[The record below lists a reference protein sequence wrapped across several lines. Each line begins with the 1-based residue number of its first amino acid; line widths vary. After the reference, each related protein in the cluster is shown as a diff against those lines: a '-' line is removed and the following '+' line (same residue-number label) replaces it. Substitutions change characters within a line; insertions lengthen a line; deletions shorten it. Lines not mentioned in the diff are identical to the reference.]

1 VNAAPLRILL
11 VEDDPAYARLVHEH
25 VRAPQLASE
34 LALVATASSLREAIA
49 CAGDHALDVVFLD
62 LGLADSE
69 GVATIAAF
77 RAAHPRLPVVVL
89 SGLDDIEVALEAMRD
104 GAQEYLVKGQVEN
117 QLFPRAARSAIE
129 RKRLQELEQLLIGV
143 VSHDLRGPLQTVT
156 LNCELAI
163 EEAARAATPLTP
175 RVDRALAAARR
186 ALGLVND
193 LLDATR
199 ARLGG
204 PLPIERTP
212 TDLVPLCGHVVQ
224 EVAGTADASARDIRF
239 DVPAALVARVD
250 GPRIAQVIGNL
261 LGNAVQHGAARS
273 PITVWLREGG
283 TSGDGPPAGQL
294 ELGVHNTG
302 APIPDELRGKLF
314 EPLERSQIA
323 SRHHSIGL
331 GLYIVHEIVK
341 AHGGTIDVI
350 STTGAGTTFRVRLP
364 IA

>member
-1 VNAAPLRILL
+1 LL
-11 VEDDPAYARLVHEH
+11 VEDDPAYARLVFEH
-25 VRAPQLASE
+25 LRAPQLASE
-34 LALVATASSLREAIA
+34 LALVATAGSLAEAITL
-49 CAGDHALDVVFLD
+49 AGRHALDVVFLD
-62 LGLADSE
+62 LGLPDSE

-77 RAAHPRLPVVVL
+77 HAAHARIPVVVL
-89 SGLDDIEVALEAMRD
+89 SGLADVEVALEAMRY
-104 GAQEYLVKGQVEN
+104 GAHEYLVKGQAED

-156 LNCELAI
+156 LNCELAL
-163 EEAARAATPLTP
+163 AAPTTALP

-204 PLPIERTP
+204 LLPVARAP
-212 TDLVPLCGHVVQ
+212 TDLVPLCTHAVQ
-224 EVAGTADASARDIRF
+224 DATTAAGDRAIQLDA
-239 DVPAALVARVD
+239 PAALVAPVD
-250 GPRIAQVIGNL
+250 GPRIAQVLSNL
-261 LGNAVQHGAARS
+261 LGNAIQHGAPRS
-273 PITVWLREGG
+273 PIEVWLR
-283 TSGDGPPAGQL
+283 TPAPGVA

-314 EPLERSQIA
+314 APLERSQLP

-341 AHGGTIDVI
+341 AHAGAIDVE
-350 STTGAGTTFRVRLP
+350 STAAAGTTFRVRLP
-364 IA
+364 LGA